1 MVSQSEEPPNVDGSP
16 EDVAEERTVPLAW
29 RLLTSPRTFLATSAL
44 IALLFAWA
52 ATLPQRPL
60 ASELA
65 RRMPFASAEAITGL
79 GLDDVLVSWPLFL
92 LVAVLVLNAAGIA
105 LARRLGTGGPGSRLF
120 SRLATTLPY
129 PVEAVRAELPRAL
142 GGSVA
147 AQLKPGGLILRRGFY
162 REGAALVVL
171 GVLALGL
178 ALVVSR
184 GSAVEHRLTVIPATG
199 VLSTA
204 ETRHD
209 DVFIAQVLPWG
220 VMCDRPDPQ
229 DPTRTVPCRVAGPGE
244 SPVELALAPGGT
256 THLDERVFSLV
267 REVPRV
273 PALDEPIELVMTRD
287 GRAER
292 VRLDPGKP
300 VELRA
305 TGHKLTAWPGPD
317 GPLVVLEKP
326 ASADQPA
333 RTVLLTPPK
342 TAVVP
347 TGPAATAAQTV
358 DGLRF
363 EARPATTIEVRATT
377 SPEAPLVLAGLA
389 MVVLGLIL
397 MGALPHLEVTVSAA
411 PGGSRLELS
420 SHNRP
425 FLPERVLAAVG
436 RLLAR
441 PS

>member
-1 MVSQSEEPPNVDGSP
+1 MVSRSEEPLSVEDSP

-29 RLLTSPRTFLATSAL
+29 RLLTSPRTFLVTSAL
-44 IALLFAWA
+44 IALLFGWA

-60 ASELA
+60 AAELA
-65 RRMPFASAEAITGL
+65 RRMPYAPAEAVTGL

-92 LVAVLVLNAAGIA
+92 LLAVLVLNAAGIA
-105 LARRLGTGGPGSRLF
+105 LARRLGQANAGSPLF
-120 SRLATTLPY
+120 ARLATTLPF
-129 PVEAVRAELPRAL
+129 PVEAVRGELPRAL
-142 GGSVA
+142 GGA
-147 AQLKPGGLILRRGFY
+147 ATAQLKPGGIVLRRGFY
-162 REGAALVVL
+162 REGSALVVL
-171 GVLALGL
+171 GILALGL

-184 GSAVEHRLTVIPATG
+184 GSAAEHRLTVIPATG

-204 ETRHD
+204 ELRHD

-229 DPTRTVPCRVAGPGE
+229 DPTRTVPCRLAGPGE
-244 SPVELALAPGGT
+244 SPAELPLTPGDTSRLG
-256 THLDERVFSLV
+256 DKVFSLV

-273 PALDEPIELVMTRD
+273 PALDEPIELVMTRE

-305 TGHKLTAWPGPD
+305 TGHRLTAWPGPD
-317 GPLVVLEKP
+317 GPLVVLERP
-326 ASADQPA
+326 AAKDQS
-333 RTVLLTPPK
+333 RDVVLLTPPRG
-342 TAVVP
+342 AVAP
-347 TGPAATAAQTV
+347 NGPEAAQTV

-377 SPEAPLVLAGLA
+377 SPEGPLVLAGLA
-389 MVVLGLIL
+389 MVVLGLLL
-397 MGALPHLEVTVSAA
+397 MGALPHLEVVVSAV
-411 PGGSRLELS
+411 PGGSRVDLA

-425 FLPERVLAAVG
+425 FLPERVLAAIG
-436 RLLAR
+436 RLLTR